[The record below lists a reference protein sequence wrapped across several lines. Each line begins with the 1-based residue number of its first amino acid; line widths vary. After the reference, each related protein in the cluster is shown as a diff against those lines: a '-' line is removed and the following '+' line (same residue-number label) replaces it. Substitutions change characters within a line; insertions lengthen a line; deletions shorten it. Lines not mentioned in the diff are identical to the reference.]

1 MTTFWVVAGI
11 FIVGA
16 LLFILP
22 TLWSRRERKSGVA
35 RDATN
40 IDVYRDQLAEL
51 DSDLRSDVLT
61 REQYEQSK
69 RELQQRMLQDLPQG
83 GAGGSAAT
91 LPAGG
96 LNGKGDRKSVV

>member
-22 TLWSRRERKSGVA
+22 TLWSKRERKSGVA

-40 IDVYRDQLAEL
+40 VDVAITGAVYR
-51 DSDLRSDVLT
+51 
-61 REQYEQSK
+61 
-69 RELQQRMLQDLPQG
+69 
-83 GAGGSAAT
+83 AAT
-91 LPAGG
+91 
-96 LNGKGDRKSVV
+96 SVTVPTSPTAATHARIAFHIDTA